1 MSGDLYPVDLEEMIH
16 ELKRELQL
24 RVQLYP
30 VRVRDKKLNAR
41 RAERQITIIEAL
53 IAKLEGE
60 RDGDRRRP
68 VDQ

>member
-1 MSGDLYPVDLEEMIH
+1 MSGDLYPVDLEEMIQ

-24 RVQLYP
+24 RQHVYP
-30 VRVRDKKLNAR
+30 IRVRERKLNAR

-60 RDGDRRRP
+60 RNAGRTMD
-68 VDQ
+68 